1 MDMQAVIMAGGQGT
15 RLRPLT
21 SNMPKPMLPV
31 VNKPIMEHIVELLAS
46 QGFNDLH
53 ATLQFL
59 PTSITNYFGDGSS
72 WGVRIQYSLERT
84 PLGTAGSV
92 MNCRRHL
99 DDTFLVISGDALT
112 DIDLNRA
119 VNFHRERGAVATLVL
134 VRVDNPLEFGIV
146 VTDGEGRIERF
157 LEKPNWSQVFSDT
170 INTGIYV
177 LEPEIFS
184 YIPEDSSF
192 DFSQDLFPL
201 LLSKG
206 RPLYGYIADGYWCDV
221 GNFAQYLRAH
231 KDVLEGKTAIRPA
244 GFQIEP
250 GVWMEEDV
258 VVEEGAVLRGPLVL
272 GAHTRIERGTVMREY
287 TVIGSNVVVKEGSF
301 LHRSIIYDNSYIG
314 SSSHLR
320 GCVIG
325 KNCDIKSNVRVEEG
339 VVIGGDCLI
348 GENALINHDVKIYPF
363 KTVEPGA
370 VVNTSIIWESKGMRT
385 LFGNGAITGITNVD
399 VTPEQALRIAMA
411 YGSVLPRGSYVVT
424 SRDASRQARTIKRA
438 VISGLNATGINV
450 IDLEIA
456 PLPVNRFYIRARGAA
471 GGIDV
476 RTSPHDPQSVEIQF
490 FGSEGTDIPESLQRN
505 VEKVYSQA
513 NFRRAFSHE
522 IGAISF
528 PHRSIDTYVDALLE
542 TMDLEAIRVR
552 GFRMVV
558 DSAFGGASFLLPGIL
573 GNLGCESYT
582 INVGVDESQ
591 AFLGLEA
598 ISGHLEQLSR
608 MVRSSR
614 ADFGIVF
621 DGAGER
627 VFLVDDGGRS
637 VGLTEALLLMVKMV
651 TRLNP
656 GSSIAVPV
664 SATSRVEEMAG
675 EHGVKVIRTKE
686 SRHALMYASL
696 KEGVVF
702 AGAGGGGYI
711 FPAFLPAYDGMMSMV
726 KLMEMLASLGCS
738 ISELLRGLPDV
749 HYFTRDLHTSWGSL
763 GQIMRVMQERSA
775 GLRCDFTDGLKVFVD
790 DRNWVLILPDAEEPL
805 VHIIVDAADDTRGE
819 ELAEEYLQLV
829 KEAAEA
835 GS

>member
-1 MDMQAVIMAGGQGT
+1 MQAVIMAGGQGT

-21 SNMPKPMLPV
+21 SNLPKPMLPV
-31 VNKPIMEHIVELLAS
+31 VNKPIMEHIVELLAT
-46 QGFNDLH
+46 QGFTELH

-59 PTSITNYFGDGSS
+59 PTSITNYFEDGSN
-72 WGVRIQYSLERT
+72 WGVSIDYSLERT

-92 MNCRRHL
+92 MNCRHHL
-99 DDTFLVISGDALT
+99 DETFLVISGDALT

-119 VNFHRERGAVATLVL
+119 VEYHRKKGAVATLVL

-146 VTDGEGRIERF
+146 VTDGDGRIERF
-157 LEKPNWSQVFSDT
+157 LEKPNWGQVFSDT

-184 YIPEDSSF
+184 YIPENSSF

-206 RPLYGYIADGYWCDV
+206 KALFGYVADGYWCDV

-231 KDVLEGKTAIRPA
+231 KDVLEGRTAIRPK
-244 GFQIEP
+244 GFQLEA
-250 GVWMEEDV
+250 GVWIEEDV
-258 VVEEGAVLRGPLVL
+258 VIDEGATIKGPLVL
-272 GAHTRIERGTVMREY
+272 GAHSRIERGAVLREY
-287 TVIGSNVVVKEGSF
+287 TVIGANVVVKEGSF
-301 LHRSIIYDNSYIG
+301 LHRTIIYDNSYIG

-339 VVIGGDCLI
+339 VVVGGDCLI

-363 KTVEPGA
+363 KTVESGA

-411 YGSVLPRGSYVVT
+411 YGSVLPRGSFVVT
-424 SRDASRQARTIKRA
+424 SRDPSRQARTIKRA
-438 VISGLNATGINV
+438 IISGLNATGINI

-476 RTSPHDPQSVEIQF
+476 RTSPYDPQSLEIQF

-522 IGAISF
+522 IGSISF
-528 PHRSIDTYVDALLE
+528 PHRSIDTYADALLE
-542 TMDLEAIRVR
+542 TVDLEAIKRR
-552 GFRMVV
+552 EFKMVV
-558 DSAFGGASFLLPGIL
+558 DCAFGGAAYILPGVL
-573 GNLGCESYT
+573 GHLGCESFT
-582 INVGVDESQ
+582 INASVDENQ

-598 ISGHLEQLSR
+598 ISTHLEQLSR
-608 MVRSSR
+608 LVRSSR
-614 ADFGIVF
+614 ADFGLVF

-627 VFLVDDGGRS
+627 VFIVDDEGKS
-637 VGLTEALLLMVKMV
+637 IGLPEALLLMVGMV
-651 TRLNP
+651 AQLNP
-656 GSSIAVPV
+656 GASIAVPV
-664 SATSRVEEMAG
+664 SVTSKVEEIAR
-675 EHGVKVIRTKE
+675 EHDVRVIRTKE
-686 SRHALMYASL
+686 SRHALMQAAL
-696 KEGVVF
+696 KEGVAF

-726 KLMEMLASLGCS
+726 KLMEMQALIGRK
-738 ISELLRGLPDV
+738 ISELTRELPAV
-749 HYFTRDLHTSWGSL
+749 HQFTRDLNTSWGSL
-763 GQIMRVMQERSA
+763 GQIMRVLQERTT

-790 DRNWVLILPDAEEPL
+790 EKNWVLVLPDSEEPM
-805 VHIIVDAADDTRGE
+805 VHIIVDAENRQKGE
-819 ELAEEYLQLV
+819 ELAEEYYQLV
-829 KEAAEA
+829 AEVA
-835 GS
+835 EVGT